1 MADELF
7 DIVGEEPPAVDSG
20 TEESSSPPAQRSA
33 IVVRL
38 HVQPGAGRSAVI
50 GRHGDALHVRVAP
63 PPQDN
68 RANIAVTALVAE
80 LFDVAK
86 GSVELVSGE
95 HSREKRVRVQDVDLD
110 VVRQRIAEALVEAK
124 PRGQGRGESSGKV
137 RQPH

>member
-1 MADELF
+1 VTIIL
-7 DIVGEEPPAVDSG
+7 
-20 TEESSSPPAQRSA
+20 
-33 IVVRL
+33 RL

-50 GRHGDALHVRVAP
+50 GRQGDALHVRVAP

-86 GSVELVSGE
+86 DSVEVASGE
-95 HSREKRVRVQDVDLD
+95 HSREKRVRVQGVDLD
-110 VVRQRIAEALVEAK
+110 VVRQGIAEALAEAK
-124 PRGQGRGESSGKV
+124 PRGQGRGGESSGKV